1 MPICRSCWAAYR
13 APSRQLR
20 HAASDEPLD
29 LRVANATGSAAL
41 DTIGNRIRGYRP
53 HCSIIGRIGTARKM
67 PDEPCASHTIR
78 LHPGG

>member
-1 MPICRSCWAAYR
+1 MPVGRSCRGAYR

-53 HCSIIGRIGTARKM
+53 RYSIIGRIGAARKM
-67 PDEPCASHTIR
+67 GATRMLVCAEE
-78 LHPGG
+78 G